1 MFSVLYF
8 VLANE
13 GPKQGLSRRW
23 KSMKR
28 SDLVNLNLPEERVP
42 VSVTGRPGSRW
53 VRRRD
58 LFAIEKGLPRRVRV
72 FASPHQREHVE
83 RAPAKFIRVKK

>member
-13 GPKQGLSRRW
+13 GPKQGLTRRW
-23 KSMKR
+23 KSMKQ
-28 SDLVNLNLPEERVP
+28 SDLVNLSEERVP

-72 FASPHQREHVE
+72 FASPHQRQHVE
-83 RAPAKFIRVKK
+83 RAPAKFIRVNQ